1 MSRSGGPS
9 DPEIIHSLADDLPVG
24 LWVARAP
31 GGELV
36 YANTRFAEIMGQAGR
51 DDVAVGG
58 YSEPYG
64 IYGRDGLPYPESRM
78 PFVRA
83 LLALELVFADYF
95 VFLRG
100 NCVRV
105 PGRAG
110 ARRGG
115 GGGRAGEH

>member
-1 MSRSGGPS
+1 MYRSGGPS

-64 IYGRDGLPYPESRM
+64 IYGRDGLPYPETRM

-83 LLALELVFADYF
+83 LLARELVVADDIGGR
-95 VFLRG
+95 RG
-100 NCVRV
+100 GGGRG

-110 ARRGG
+110 ARPGG
-115 GGGRAGEH
+115 DGGH